1 MATPRVRD
9 YMSTVLHTVRPEDSI
24 GTAFKKLSLNRI
36 RHLLVVDLPAGQAG
50 EAGRLEGI
58 ITDRDIRLA
67 LPSLAFTPD
76 IGDVYLRL
84 EDLKVHQVMTRD
96 LYTISP
102 ESPLI
107 EAVDLCLRHTIGA
120 LPVLRE
126 GVLAGIITEADL
138 LRAFRDLLA
147 SEQPRGRA

>member
-1 MATPRVRD
+1 MGTPRVKD

-36 RHLLVVDLPAGQAG
+36 RHLLVVD
-50 EAGRLEGI
+50 EAGRLQGI

-96 LYTISP
+96 LYTITL
-102 ESPLI
+102 ESLLI

-120 LPVLRE
+120 LPVLRD
-126 GVLAGIITEADL
+126 GTLVGIITETDL
-138 LRAFRDLLA
+138 LRALRDRLA
-147 SEQPRGRA
+147 SEQPRERA